1 MATGPVYCKS
11 HVQKIV
17 TLSSTESELVA
28 MVEGVRRLIPLMGL
42 LRKFGLVNE
51 SEPAVILCDNKS
63 VLHLISNGEGC
74 PGKSRHMRV
83 RWHFISEMIESNYL
97 RYEHIDTNLMV
108 ADILT
113 KPMGGSKFRE
123 LRGIMMNCLVT
134 DDDAEDLGESDDTLP

>member
-1 MATGPVYCKS
+1 MNNKFENNLRNWKENGVGAWMAARGG
-11 HVQKIV
+11 
-17 TLSSTESELVA
+17 A
-28 MVEGVRRLIPLMGL
+28 RLQ
-42 LRKFGLVNE
+42 
-51 SEPAVILCDNKS
+51 
-63 VLHLISNGEGC
+63 LHLISNGEGC

-83 RWHFISEMIESNYL
+83 RWHFISEMIENNYL

-134 DDDAEDLGESDDTLP
+134 DDDAVELEELDDTLP